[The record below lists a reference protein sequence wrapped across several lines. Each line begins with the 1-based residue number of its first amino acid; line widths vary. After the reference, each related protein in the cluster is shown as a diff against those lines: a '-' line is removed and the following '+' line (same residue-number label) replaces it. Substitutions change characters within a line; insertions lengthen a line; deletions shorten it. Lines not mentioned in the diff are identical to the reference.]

1 MVPEGSDY
9 CAGDAIYLNAF
20 RKRTC
25 YFGKNVLVKMHK
37 ITRYFLV
44 VIYDQ
49 KWLTLT
55 ENGDILDL
63 KMNEK
68 ENKWLKM
75 IRY

>member
-1 MVPEGSDY
+1 MWIEIIILQNIRMCKGLFLVH
-9 CAGDAIYLNAF
+9 YL
-20 RKRTC
+20 T
-25 YFGKNVLVKMHK
+25 VKMHK

-44 VIYDQ
+44 VIYER

-75 IRY
+75 IKYQKVQSK